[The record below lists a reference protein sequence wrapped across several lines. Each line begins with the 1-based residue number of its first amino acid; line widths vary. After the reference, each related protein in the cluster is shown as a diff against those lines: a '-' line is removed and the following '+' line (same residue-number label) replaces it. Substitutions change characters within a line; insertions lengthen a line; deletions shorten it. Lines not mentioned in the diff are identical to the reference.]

1 MALKADRHELQTDIS
16 FFMNEVATRGGVA
29 SLDASVLGNLNG
41 VGSSGAAMDQSQALV
56 KYVATRSA
64 ASAGSGI
71 VPVGILLNDMVNL
84 DLTRQHINWH
94 KDEVQKG
101 GKVTLLKK
109 GWVVTD
115 KIYPGHSP
123 KAGDIAFVG
132 HSGLIGVSM
141 TIADQS
147 DLSGEG
153 FVVGRFMSKKDEDGY
168 AKVEVNLPNN
178 NNPADQA

>member
-1 MALKADRHELQTDIS
+1 MALKGDRNVLETDIS
-16 FFMNEVATRGGVA
+16 FFLNETAEKGQ
-29 SLDASVLGNLNG
+29 VLFHNTAG
-41 VGSSGAAMDQSQALV
+41 SGAAMDNSSALA
-56 KYVATRSA
+56 KLTAE
-64 ASAGSGI
+64 ASGGI
-71 VPVGILLNDMVNL
+71 PLGVVLNDVV
-84 DLTRQHINWH
+84 DIDQTRQHINWH

-132 HSGLIGVSM
+132 HSGLIGVSL

-147 DLSGEG
+147 DLSGES
-153 FVVGRFMSKKDEDGY
+153 FIVGRFMSKKDEDGY

>member
-16 FFMNEVATRGGVA
+16 FFMNEVASRGGVA
-29 SLDASVLGNLNG
+29 VFSTAG
-41 VGSSGAAMDQSQALV
+41 SGAAMDSNKALV
-56 KYVATRSA
+56 TYKAMPSGSVP
-64 ASAGSGI
+64 AGL
-71 VPVGILLNDMVNL
+71 LLNDMVNI
-84 DLTRQHINWH
+84 DQTRQHINWH
-94 KDEVQKG
+94 KDEVKKG
-101 GKVTLLKK
+101 GKVTLLRK

-132 HSGLIGVSM
+132 HSGLMGVSM

-178 NNPADQA
+178 NNPSDQA